1 MISQVG
7 ANSAGTPPG
16 NTGQAAPLVDVKPQ
30 RAAVPVE
37 LPGQAVKAVADA
49 VDTEAAKKAA
59 EQINRALKQ
68 FDNNIQFSVD
78 ENNKTHV
85 QVVDTQT
92 KEVIRT
98 MPSKEMLAI
107 SQAIEKFQ
115 GLLIKI
121 KA

>member
-1 MISQVG
+1 MISQVT
-7 ANSAGTPPG
+7 NSSAGSVSG
-16 NTGQAAPLVDVKPQ
+16 NTGQAAPLVDIKQQKPV
-30 RAAVPVE
+30 ASVE
-37 LPGQAVKAVADA
+37 LPHQAVKAVADE
-49 VDTEAAKKAA
+49 VDTATARKAA

-78 ENNKTHV
+78 ENNRTNVK
-85 QVVDTQT
+85 VVDTQT
-92 KEVIRT
+92 NEVIRQ

-107 SQAIEKFQ
+107 AQALDKFQ

>member
-1 MISQVG
+1 MISQVTG
-7 ANSAGTPPG
+7 SAAGSVSG
-16 NTGQAAPLVDVKPQ
+16 NAGQAAPLVDVKPQ
-30 RAAVPVE
+30 KTATPVE
-37 LPGQAVKAVADA
+37 LPRQAVKAVVDE
-49 VDTEAAKKAA
+49 VDTATAKKVA
-59 EQINRALKQ
+59 EQINKTLKQ

-78 ENNKTHV
+78 ENNRTHV

-107 SQAIEKFQ
+107 SQEIEKFQ

>member
-1 MISQVG
+1 MISQVTS
-7 ANSAGTPPG
+7 SAAGSVSG
-16 NTGQAAPLVDVKPQ
+16 NTGQAAPLADVKPQ
-30 RAAVPVE
+30 KPAAPVE
-37 LPGQAVKAVADA
+37 LPHQAVKAIADE
-49 VDTEAAKKAA
+49 VDTATAKKAA

-78 ENNKTHV
+78 ENNRTHV
-85 QVVDTQT
+85 QVVDMQT